1 MAHSSW
7 FDFLQFFT
15 HDPSWFAYASIL
27 ISFIIVVYSLI
38 NITRKGRGRALPPG
52 FLCLPLVGETL
63 KLVAAYKTEDPE
75 PFIDERV
82 SRHGRLFTTH
92 IFGER
97 TVFSADPEFNRQVLT
112 GEGRSFECSYPSSIS
127 TLLGRHSLLLMKGP
141 LHKRMHSLILSRFSS
156 PSALREFLLPDIDR
170 LVRHTLDSWVPEGQ
184 AAGTVRL
191 LEQAKKIT
199 FELTVKQ
206 LLSFDP
212 CVWTESLRREYL
224 LVIEGFFSIPLALP
238 SFLSSYTTYGRALR
252 ARSKVAEALREV
264 LRKRRQDKQQ
274 MKYRDESEQSQSQNQ
289 KKKDMVEELLEAEGG
304 GLSEDE
310 IVDFILALLVA
321 GYETT
326 STIMTLAVKF
336 LTENPPA
343 LALLLEEHDS
353 IRARKQHD
361 SEALDWT
368 DYKSM
373 PFTQCVINE
382 TLRVANIISG
392 VFRRAVTDVH
402 FKGYTI
408 PKGCMVFS
416 SFRAVHLDLN
426 HYEDARTFNPWRWQD
441 KDAPLQTS
449 GGGGIFT
456 PFGGGARLC
465 PGYELAR
472 VEISVFLHHLVT
484 RFRWE
489 VAEKDRLV
497 FFPTT
502 RTLKGYPI
510 NNTEEVS
517 IGDRDRDRNREE
529 MGRLFLVNLEGRIY
543 SCKHCFTHLALSEDI
558 ISRSFHSRHGKA
570 YLFNKVVNVSVGLK
584 EDRMMMTGL
593 HTVVDI
599 FCVGCG
605 SIVGWKYETAHEK
618 NQKYKEGKF
627 ILERFKVAGPNGNYY
642 WASLDAHVAG
652 SDPDEA

>member
-1 MAHSSW
+1 MALSPW
-7 FDFLQFFT
+7 FSFLFIFT
-15 HDPSWFAYASIL
+15 HDPFSSLLLTFGIL
-27 ISFIIVVYSLI
+27 LLSVIIVPSLI
-38 NITRKGRGRALPPG
+38 TITRKDRGHVLPPG

-75 PFIDERV
+75 NFIDERV
-82 SRHGRLFTTH
+82 SHYGRLFTTH
-92 IFGER
+92 VFGER

-141 LHKRMHSLILSRFSS
+141 LHKRMHSLILCRFSS

-170 LVRHTLDSWVPEGQ
+170 LVRRTLDSWIPQG
-184 AAGTVRL
+184 ASNNTTTIRL

-199 FELTVKQ
+199 FEITVKQ

-212 CVWTESLRREYL
+212 GVWTESLRREYL
-224 LVIEGFFSIPLALP
+224 LVIEGFFSVPLALP
-238 SFLSSYTTYGRALR
+238 CFLSSTTTYGRALQ
-252 ARSKVAEALREV
+252 ARSKVAEALRAV
-264 LRKRRQDKQQ
+264 LRKRRQEKQ
-274 MKYRDESEQSQSQNQ
+274 MKDMGESEQSQSQRQ
-289 KKKDMVEELLEAEGG
+289 SVKKKDMVEELMEAEGG

-310 IVDFILALLVA
+310 MVDFILALLVA

-343 LALLLEEHDS
+343 LTLLREEHDS
-353 IRARKQHD
+353 IKAKKPQESD
-361 SEALDWT
+361 ALEWA

-373 PFTQCVINE
+373 PFTQYVINE
-382 TLRVANIISG
+382 TLRVANVISG
-392 VFRRAVTDVH
+392 VFRRASTDVH

-408 PKGCMVFS
+408 PKGCMVFT

-426 HYEDARTFNPWRWQD
+426 YYEDARTFNPWRWQGN

-449 GGGGIFT
+449 TGGGIFT
-456 PFGGGARLC
+456 PFGGGPRLC

-489 VAEKDRLV
+489 VVEKDKLV

-502 RTLKGYPI
+502 RTLKGFPI
-510 NNTEEVS
+510 NVQP
-517 IGDRDRDRNREE
+517 RR
-529 MGRLFLVNLEGRIY
+529 
-543 SCKHCFTHLALSEDI
+543 
-558 ISRSFHSRHGKA
+558 
-570 YLFNKVVNVSVGLK
+570 
-584 EDRMMMTGL
+584 
-593 HTVVDI
+593 
-599 FCVGCG
+599 
-605 SIVGWKYETAHEK
+605 SIV
-618 NQKYKEGKF
+618 
-627 ILERFKVAGPNGNYY
+627 
-642 WASLDAHVAG
+642 
-652 SDPDEA
+652 